1 MDNSTIRIAVGLRLG
16 VPLCHS
22 HTCRHCGS
30 HVNDLA
36 THGLSCRW
44 SEGRHTRHSSLN
56 DIIHRAL
63 SAAKIPARLEPSGVA
78 RSDGKRP
85 DGISMVPWKE
95 GKLLVWDATCRDT
108 LAPSHLSTAKKYSS
122 LGAKYFFVPVAYE
135 SLGVFGAETLS
146 FLKDLGHRLH
156 KTTGDSQA
164 LFCGN
169 PERKFHLRLGNI
181 KFL

>member
-1 MDNSTIRIAVGLRLG
+1 M
-16 VPLCHS
+16 
-22 HTCRHCGS
+22 
-30 HVNDLA
+30 NDLA

-44 SEGRHTRHSSLN
+44 SEGRHSRHSSLN

-85 DGISMVPWKE
+85 DRISMVPCKE

-108 LAPSHLSTAKKYSS
+108 LAPSHLSTAERGPEAESQKREKYSS
-122 LGAKYFFVPVAYE
+122 LGARYIFVPIACE

-156 KTTGDSQA
+156 QTTGDSQSYQFLLQHLSVA
-164 LFCGN
+164 IQRGN
-169 PERKFHLRLGNI
+169 STSVLGTLSS
-181 KFL
+181 FDGLDDF